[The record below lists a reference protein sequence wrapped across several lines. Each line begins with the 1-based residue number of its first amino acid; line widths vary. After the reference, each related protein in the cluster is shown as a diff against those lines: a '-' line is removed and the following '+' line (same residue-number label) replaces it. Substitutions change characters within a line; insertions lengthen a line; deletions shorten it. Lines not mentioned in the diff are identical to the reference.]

1 MFFPAL
7 VFSPSQLITESH
19 DFVACGR
26 IPWPAWSGFFVRQLG
41 RRSNQK
47 MQEYLRDQI
56 QRVLSQMGDVP
67 DGFAIEFQVPG
78 DPDHGDLACNVAM
91 RLAKAFRKAP
101 RPIAEELVEKL
112 STLPIDEGK
121 IQRVEVGGPGFLNF
135 WFASDYL
142 IEGLKGVLD
151 GADEY
156 GKSPVA
162 REEDSP
168 AKGSRQKTALVEFVS
183 ANPTGP
189 LTVGHGRNA
198 VLGDTIANLLSWSG
212 YDVSREYYFNDAG
225 RQMRVLS
232 ESVRARY
239 LAKVDPNIGTKTI
252 GSDDEKIVV
261 PEPFPDDGYLGEYIE
276 EIASEIFTKH
286 GSKLAQDADSE
297 VFKTFAEKKIFA
309 EINATLER
317 LGIRM
322 DSYFNEKTLYDS
334 GQIWKI
340 VDRFKELDLAYEKDG
355 ATWFKTT
362 EFGKDSDTVLIK
374 SSGEPT
380 YRLPDIGYHVNKI
393 ERGFSLIIDVFGAD
407 HIATF
412 PDVINGVKSLGYDP
426 SGIDVVIY
434 QFVTLVRG
442 GEPVK
447 MSTRKAQY
455 VTLDDLMDEVS
466 EDVTRFFFLMR
477 SANTHLEFDM
487 DLAREASEKNPV
499 FYLQYAHAR
508 ICSILRKAEEVGFVA
523 DKNAELSLLEHD
535 SEIAL
540 IKVLQR
546 FPDVIAGA
554 SAAREPHRVATF
566 LREVAVQFT
575 QFYSQCRIIGESADL
590 ASARML
596 LAIASKIVLRNGLT
610 VLGISAPDRM

>member
-1 MFFPAL
+1 
-7 VFSPSQLITESH
+7 
-19 DFVACGR
+19 
-26 IPWPAWSGFFVRQLG
+26 
-41 RRSNQK
+41 
-47 MQEYLRDQI
+47 
-56 QRVLSQMGDVP
+56 MGDVP

-78 DPDHGDLACNVAM
+78 SPDHGDLACNVAM
-91 RLAKAFRKAP
+91 RLAKAFRKPP
-101 RPIAEELVEKL
+101 RQIAEELVEKL
-112 STLPIDEGK
+112 SAVPLDEGK
-121 IQRVEVGGPGFLNF
+121 IQRVEVGGAGFLNF

-297 VFKTFAEKKIFA
+297 VFKTVAEKKIFA

>member
-1 MFFPAL
+1 
-7 VFSPSQLITESH
+7 
-19 DFVACGR
+19 
-26 IPWPAWSGFFVRQLG
+26 
-41 RRSNQK
+41 
-47 MQEYLRDQI
+47 
-56 QRVLSQMGDVP
+56 MGDVP

-112 STLPIDEGK
+112 STVPLDEGK

>member
-1 MFFPAL
+1 
-7 VFSPSQLITESH
+7 
-19 DFVACGR
+19 
-26 IPWPAWSGFFVRQLG
+26 
-41 RRSNQK
+41 
-47 MQEYLRDQI
+47 
-56 QRVLSQMGDVP
+56 MGDVP

-78 DPDHGDLACNVAM
+78 SPDHGDLACNVAM
-91 RLAKAFRKAP
+91 RLAKAFRKPP
-101 RPIAEELVEKL
+101 RQIAEELVEKL
-112 STLPIDEGK
+112 SAVPLDEGK
-121 IQRVEVGGPGFLNF
+121 IQRVEVGGAGFLNF

>member
-1 MFFPAL
+1 
-7 VFSPSQLITESH
+7 
-19 DFVACGR
+19 
-26 IPWPAWSGFFVRQLG
+26 
-41 RRSNQK
+41 
-47 MQEYLRDQI
+47 
-56 QRVLSQMGDVP
+56 MGDVP

-78 DPDHGDLACNVAM
+78 NPDHGDLACNVAM

-112 STLPIDEGK
+112 STVPLDEGK
-121 IQRVEVGGPGFLNF
+121 IQRVEVGGAGFLNF

-322 DSYFNEKTLYDS
+322 DFYFNEKTLYDS

-393 ERGFSLIIDVFGAD
+393 ERGFRLIIDVFGAD

>member
-1 MFFPAL
+1 
-7 VFSPSQLITESH
+7 
-19 DFVACGR
+19 
-26 IPWPAWSGFFVRQLG
+26 
-41 RRSNQK
+41 
-47 MQEYLRDQI
+47 
-56 QRVLSQMGDVP
+56 MGDVP

-78 DPDHGDLACNVAM
+78 NPDHGDLACNVAM

-112 STLPIDEGK
+112 SAVPLDEGK

>member
-1 MFFPAL
+1 
-7 VFSPSQLITESH
+7 
-19 DFVACGR
+19 
-26 IPWPAWSGFFVRQLG
+26 
-41 RRSNQK
+41 
-47 MQEYLRDQI
+47 
-56 QRVLSQMGDVP
+56 MGDVP

-78 DPDHGDLACNVAM
+78 NPDHCDLACNVAM

-112 STLPIDEGK
+112 SAVPLDEGK

>member
-1 MFFPAL
+1 
-7 VFSPSQLITESH
+7 
-19 DFVACGR
+19 
-26 IPWPAWSGFFVRQLG
+26 
-41 RRSNQK
+41 

-78 DPDHGDLACNVAM
+78 NPDHGDLACNVAM

-112 STLPIDEGK
+112 STVPLDEGK

>member
-1 MFFPAL
+1 
-7 VFSPSQLITESH
+7 
-19 DFVACGR
+19 
-26 IPWPAWSGFFVRQLG
+26 
-41 RRSNQK
+41 
-47 MQEYLRDQI
+47 
-56 QRVLSQMGDVP
+56 
-67 DGFAIEFQVPG
+67 
-78 DPDHGDLACNVAM
+78 
-91 RLAKAFRKAP
+91 
-101 RPIAEELVEKL
+101 
-112 STLPIDEGK
+112 
-121 IQRVEVGGPGFLNF
+121 
-135 WFASDYL
+135 
-142 IEGLKGVLD
+142 
-151 GADEY
+151 
-156 GKSPVA
+156 
-162 REEDSP
+162 
-168 AKGSRQKTALVEFVS
+168 
-183 ANPTGP
+183 
-189 LTVGHGRNA
+189 
-198 VLGDTIANLLSWSG
+198 
-212 YDVSREYYFNDAG
+212 
-225 RQMRVLS
+225 
-232 ESVRARY
+232 
-239 LAKVDPNIGTKTI
+239 
-252 GSDDEKIVV
+252 
-261 PEPFPDDGYLGEYIE
+261 
-276 EIASEIFTKH
+276 
-286 GSKLAQDADSE
+286 
-297 VFKTFAEKKIFA
+297 
-309 EINATLER
+309 
-317 LGIRM
+317 
-322 DSYFNEKTLYDS
+322 
-334 GQIWKI
+334 
-340 VDRFKELDLAYEKDG
+340 
-355 ATWFKTT
+355 
-362 EFGKDSDTVLIK
+362 
-374 SSGEPT
+374 PT

-426 SGIDVVIY
+426 SGIDVVIH

-596 LAIASKIVLRNGLT
+596 LAMASKIVLRNGLT

>member
-1 MFFPAL
+1 
-7 VFSPSQLITESH
+7 
-19 DFVACGR
+19 
-26 IPWPAWSGFFVRQLG
+26 
-41 RRSNQK
+41 
-47 MQEYLRDQI
+47 
-56 QRVLSQMGDVP
+56 MGDVP

-112 STLPIDEGK
+112 STVPLDEGK

-297 VFKTFAEKKIFA
+297 VFKTVAEKKIFA